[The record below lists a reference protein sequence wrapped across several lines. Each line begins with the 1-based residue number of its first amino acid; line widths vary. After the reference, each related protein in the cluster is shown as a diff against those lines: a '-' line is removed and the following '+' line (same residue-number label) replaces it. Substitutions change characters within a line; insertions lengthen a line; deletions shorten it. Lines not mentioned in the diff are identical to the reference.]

1 MHLNTPTYDQSLT
14 SSFILFLSYLVLSP
28 RVLLDFFEFDFFVV
42 QSTYYCSS
50 FSIPHT
56 EKPSNKFMWFNVGW
70 MKMVLFFWKTIKG
83 SFFLSLY
90 LSRSRASS
98 HWIRISLFC
107 QKSQELDFWTWVY
120 SLHRRESL
128 PNTNHLRPNPQRFFR
143 FLDEACS

>member
-14 SSFILFLSYLVLSP
+14 SSFILFHSYLIQTS
-28 RVLLDFFEFDFFVV
+28 RLLFVFFRIQDFWIFFVV

-83 SFFLSLY
+83 SFFLSL
-90 LSRSRASS
+90 SRSRASS

-128 PNTNHLRPNPQRFFR
+128 PYTQSPETEPTKIF
-143 FLDEACS
+143 

>member
-83 SFFLSLY
+83 SFFSLSIFLV
-90 LSRSRASS
+90 LVPPLTESE
-98 HWIRISLFC
+98 SLFC

-128 PNTNHLRPNPQRFFR
+128 PYTNHLRPNPQRFFR